1 MKVRWTSVCVR
12 ERVAEADWERKGEA
26 ERVRDAKLQWQ
37 SEAKH
42 RADPSFLPSFLQSIN
57 QSLAQVD
64 QELELKLKL

>member
-1 MKVRWTSVCVR
+1 MKVRWTSERER
-12 ERVAEADWERKGEA
+12 ERVAEADWERMGEA

-42 RADPSFLPSFLQSIN
+42 RADQSFVRSFVRSIN

-64 QELELKLKL
+64 QELEFKLKL